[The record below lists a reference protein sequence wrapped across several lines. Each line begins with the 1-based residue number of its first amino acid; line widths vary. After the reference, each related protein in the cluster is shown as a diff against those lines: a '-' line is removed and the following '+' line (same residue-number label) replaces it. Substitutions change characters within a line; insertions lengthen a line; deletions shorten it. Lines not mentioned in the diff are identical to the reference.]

1 MKARLLNA
9 LFKMLILPV
18 LLATVAQLRP
28 ARAQDGNGGINEAIL
43 SNLVWRSIGPTN
55 MGGRIDDFAVVES
68 NPSIIYVGVA
78 TGGVWKTTNNGTTW
92 EPVFDSAGSTSIGD
106 VAVAPSDPNIV
117 WVGTGE
123 PNNRQSSSWGDG
135 VYRSL
140 DGGKTWQNMGLRD
153 TKHIGRIVID
163 PRDSNIVYVAA
174 VGHLWGPNKERG
186 LFKTTDGGASWTNV
200 LFVNEDTG
208 VSDVAMDPK
217 SPLTLYAAAYQRRR
231 TPFGFN
237 GGGPH
242 SALYRTIDGGAKWV
256 KLTTG
261 LPEGNTGRIGI
272 DIFRSNPNIVYAII
286 ENAKGGVFRSEDRG
300 LTWKKMSDVN
310 SRPMYYSQIRIDPNN
325 DQRIWQLAAPMFV
338 SEDGGRT
345 WQTTLVTRIHGDYH
359 AMWIDPANSDHMLA
373 GSDGG
378 IHISYDRGRTWD
390 FINTIPLGQFYEV
403 ALDNRKPYWVY
414 GGLQDNGSWAGP
426 SGTLNEEGITRDD
439 WFRIG
444 GGDGF
449 FAQVDPNDPDLLYVE
464 SQNGFVGRLELKTTE
479 RRSIRPEAK
488 AGDKPY
494 RFDWNT
500 PILISPHNNK
510 TIYLGGNRVF
520 RSQDRGDTWTMSED
534 LTRNQD
540 RDKLPILGAAPDKD
554 TLSRHDGQETF
565 GQVVT
570 LTESPLKEGLLYAGT
585 DDGNLQVS
593 RDAGRT
599 WKNLTGKVGGV
610 PDGTYVSRVVA
621 SRFAEGTAYITLD
634 GHRSDDYNTYVFM
647 TTDFGENWKSLKNN
661 LPAGVTCRVIRE
673 HPRNQNLLF
682 LGTEFGAFVSFDRGG
697 KWIRLKGNL
706 PMVRVDD
713 IQVHPRD
720 NDLVLATHGRSIW
733 VLDDITPFEQLSDN
747 LVASEFHLFDI
758 RPSTQYR
765 LYQRKGNAGHKD
777 FAAPN
782 PSYGAV
788 ITYYLK
794 AKPKEDVKIVVT
806 RRDGKVVRELTGPKE
821 AGLNRIEWDSRW
833 NRAAPAQP
841 GQTTGFFGNP
851 PGPRV
856 PPGEYI
862 IKVTASGKEAV
873 KTARIEEDPR
883 IQISEADRARWN
895 DAKMKVYEFQKT
907 ADSAQRSVQNLKT
920 QLTALQ
926 ESLKKNPGAPQSIT
940 AAVKAVADQIDD
952 IQRRLVPVFDQS
964 GNAGPPLP
972 DAPRPLIRRLGQL
985 AGALDSYTAAPTTDQ
1000 AAAIDDLSTELKAL
1014 IEQLNRVIDEAVPNL
1029 NKQMRDSG
1037 VAFVSPGP
1045 RVSQQ

>member
-1 MKARLLNA
+1 
-9 LFKMLILPV
+9 
-18 LLATVAQLRP
+18 
-28 ARAQDGNGGINEAIL
+28 
-43 SNLVWRSIGPTN
+43 
-55 MGGRIDDFAVVES
+55 
-68 NPSIIYVGVA
+68 
-78 TGGVWKTTNNGTTW
+78 
-92 EPVFDSAGSTSIGD
+92 
-106 VAVAPSDPNIV
+106 
-117 WVGTGE
+117 
-123 PNNRQSSSWGDG
+123 
-135 VYRSL
+135 
-140 DGGKTWQNMGLRD
+140 
-153 TKHIGRIVID
+153 
-163 PRDSNIVYVAA
+163 
-174 VGHLWGPNKERG
+174 
-186 LFKTTDGGASWTNV
+186 
-200 LFVNEDTG
+200 
-208 VSDVAMDPK
+208 
-217 SPLTLYAAAYQRRR
+217 
-231 TPFGFN
+231 
-237 GGGPH
+237 
-242 SALYRTIDGGAKWV
+242 
-256 KLTTG
+256 
-261 LPEGNTGRIGI
+261 
-272 DIFRSNPNIVYAII
+272 
-286 ENAKGGVFRSEDRG
+286 
-300 LTWKKMSDVN
+300 
-310 SRPMYYSQIRIDPNN
+310 MYYSQIRIDPNN

-345 WQTTLVTRIHGDYH
+345 WQTAYVSRIHGDYH

-390 FINTIPLGQFYEV
+390 FVNTIPLGQFYEIT
-403 ALDNRKPYWVY
+403 LDNRKPYWVY

-449 FAQVDPNDPDLLYVE
+449 FVQVDPNDPDMLYVE
-464 SQNGFVGRLELKTTE
+464 SQNGFVGRLEMKTTE

-510 TIYLGGNRVF
+510 TVYLGGNRVF
-520 RSQDRGDTWTMSED
+520 RSPDRGDTWTMSDD

-540 RDKLPILGAAPDKD
+540 RDKLPVMGSAPDKD

-565 GQVVT
+565 GQIVT

-593 RDAGRT
+593 RDGGKT
-599 WKNLTGKVGGV
+599 WKNLTGKVRGV
-610 PDGTYVSRVVA
+610 PEGTYVSRVAA
-621 SRFAEGTAYITLD
+621 SRFAEGTAYVTFD
-634 GHRSDDYNTYVFM
+634 GHRSDDYKSYVFV

-661 LPAGVTCRVIRE
+661 LPEGVTCRVIRE

-697 KWIRLKGNL
+697 NWVRLKGNL

-713 IQVHPRD
+713 IQIHPRD

-733 VLDDITPFEQLSDN
+733 VLDDITSLEQLSDTIA
-747 LVASEFHLFDI
+747 ASDFHLFDI
-758 RPSTQYR
+758 KAATQYR
-765 LYQRKGNAGHKD
+765 LYQRKGNTGHKD

-794 AKPKEDVKIVVT
+794 AKPKEDVKLVVT
-806 RRDGKVVRELTGPKE
+806 GRDGKVVRELKGSRE
-821 AGLNRIEWDSRW
+821 AGLNRVDWDSRW
-833 NRAAPAQP
+833 NPAAAAQP
-841 GQTTGFFGNP
+841 GQTAGFFGAP

-856 PPGEYI
+856 PPGDYTV
-862 IKVTASGKEAV
+862 KVTASGKELTKSV
-873 KTARIEEDPR
+873 HVEEDPR

-895 DAKMKVYEFQKT
+895 DAIMKVYELQKT
-907 ADSAQRSVQNLKT
+907 ADAAQRSVQNLKT

-926 ESLKKNPGAPQSIT
+926 ESLKKNTSVPQSIT
-940 AAVKAVADQIDD
+940 AAAKSVADQVDD

-964 GNAGPPLP
+964 GNAGPQLP
-972 DAPRPLIRRLGQL
+972 DAPRPVIRRLGQL
-985 AGALDSYTAAPTTDQ
+985 ASALDSYTAPPTGVQ
-1000 AAAIDDLSTELKAL
+1000 GSMIDDLSTELKSL
-1014 IEQLNRVIDEAVPNL
+1014 VDQLNKVIDEAVPNL

-1037 VAFVSPGP
+1037 VAFVNPGA
-1045 RVSQQ
+1045 RVSPQ